1 MNKQKIK
8 VLINP
13 LCNLDAAPVNIVE
26 LNDVFDFIGA
36 KFDID
41 SISIQLNEKKKPS
54 EFYFSM
60 LSNLCKINCKK
71 VIVENY
77 VGSKKNTT
85 LTLDS
90 FSLMNLI
97 IDNLNGYTV
106 MYNNEK
112 HSFKDLQALQTIL
125 DLL

>member
-54 EFYFSM
+54 
-60 LSNLCKINCKK
+60 
-71 VIVENY
+71 
-77 VGSKKNTT
+77 
-85 LTLDS
+85 
-90 FSLMNLI
+90 
-97 IDNLNGYTV
+97 
-106 MYNNEK
+106 
-112 HSFKDLQALQTIL
+112 
-125 DLL
+125 